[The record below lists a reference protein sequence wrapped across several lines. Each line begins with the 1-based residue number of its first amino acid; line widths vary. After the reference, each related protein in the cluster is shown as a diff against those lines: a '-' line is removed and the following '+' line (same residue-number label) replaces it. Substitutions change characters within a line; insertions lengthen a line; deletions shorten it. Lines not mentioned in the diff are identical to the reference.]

1 MKIRNII
8 ENISSQQR
16 GVGQLPADFDPP
28 QTSPQLN
35 GPYPG
40 RNATR
45 GYLVGEDQEPGTVFE
60 PGIEKTAEYRQGY
73 SAPKTAQNPHQEGTR
88 PWARW
93 LKGRIDKIG
102 PRSAQQGFAPRAVSA
117 STAGV
122 AEGSDDIWGP
132 AGRFAGDEKTDIGMT
147 LDKIAVGDQ
156 VQYHGRKVRVKQ
168 LYKDRARVSDR
179 SREWD
184 VRLSDLNRLG
194 QGVREGSK
202 IAVDRKTGRY
212 YDPDKELD
220 KLLNQNRAQFQGMAA
235 IEKAQKSAQKAKP
248 KKPDVK
254 EAYVSGGY
262 GYSIAPGKKPEIQQK
277 SPKPSWRLNRDGTY
291 TDMNSGITY
300 YRDGSVKKDVAEQ
313 GVSEAGVTWH
323 GTRSGREEAAMTD
336 HTVYDAKQYLKANYP
351 VVKTYNVR
359 RAEPGFRILKRPD
372 ELRKSE
378 AHIVGVDGAVDYL
391 QLERNAMM
399 SGSSQWS
406 ASIGSS
412 WSVYENTSNGI
423 AIIYYQDRG
432 MGSDSITVA
441 GKTPKIQAQ
450 ARQVFIDAGV
460 LPEPKPRAGRSVDKQ
475 GGLRE
480 MDRRGFLKQAG
491 KIGAAAVAGSLG
503 VAGTATAADP
513 QRLVVFMNDGS
524 ADGKK
529 FDITDFEGADDRQK
543 IRRFNRLID
552 DWSARNP
559 DVPQPSYVV
568 KRGDKT
574 IFTSQI
580 IGNPSPSAGL
590 REFDAGESGFGPWR
604 LYQRLD
610 PRSEP
615 ELIGKYDSLAAAEDE
630 MQEQIFYAAQRNA
643 LFYYDII
650 DGTDERVGGFDPDE
664 SADSLRRSRKIQGL
678 EESGWNPL
686 DDERR
691 EQRTMD
697 QERERFRRDEL
708 EAELGD
714 EEQRAQQIMRGTWYV
729 IIDGRTWQRQ
739 GEPVA
744 FQGKNAARRAGQTI
758 KNRTPER
765 TVTITQTLPTTENS
779 DISEAPLDLD
789 LIKRAQGGM
798 AGTNLDPDSERLRD
812 QPYGYRDRAKS
823 TFDPMARLD
832 KGAVNSI
839 ERALGIKWP
848 KHRAWQGT
856 VKVDES
862 RDQHYVQLFR
872 EAVAAGMTSEDV
884 LTTMKRRLGDYLQ
897 DVATAI
903 RKDPDLVDK
912 IPQAVD
918 QIGPAVRTLKTDDGH
933 EIRIHGNEDDGF
945 RVSIRNRTIPSRF
958 RSLDEAEIA
967 TEMYCA
973 RRRQAAQLNDD
984 YRDEA

>member
-1 MKIRNII
+1 
-8 ENISSQQR
+8 
-16 GVGQLPADFDPP
+16 
-28 QTSPQLN
+28 
-35 GPYPG
+35 
-40 RNATR
+40 
-45 GYLVGEDQEPGTVFE
+45 
-60 PGIEKTAEYRQGY
+60 
-73 SAPKTAQNPHQEGTR
+73 
-88 PWARW
+88 
-93 LKGRIDKIG
+93 
-102 PRSAQQGFAPRAVSA
+102 
-117 STAGV
+117 
-122 AEGSDDIWGP
+122 
-132 AGRFAGDEKTDIGMT
+132 
-147 LDKIAVGDQ
+147 
-156 VQYHGRKVRVKQ
+156 
-168 LYKDRARVSDR
+168 
-179 SREWD
+179 
-184 VRLSDLNRLG
+184 
-194 QGVREGSK
+194 
-202 IAVDRKTGRY
+202 
-212 YDPDKELD
+212 
-220 KLLNQNRAQFQGMAA
+220 
-235 IEKAQKSAQKAKP
+235 
-248 KKPDVK
+248 
-254 EAYVSGGY
+254 
-262 GYSIAPGKKPEIQQK
+262 
-277 SPKPSWRLNRDGTY
+277 
-291 TDMNSGITY
+291 
-300 YRDGSVKKDVAEQ
+300 
-313 GVSEAGVTWH
+313 
-323 GTRSGREEAAMTD
+323 
-336 HTVYDAKQYLKANYP
+336 
-351 VVKTYNVR
+351 
-359 RAEPGFRILKRPD
+359 
-372 ELRKSE
+372 
-378 AHIVGVDGAVDYL
+378 
-391 QLERNAMM
+391 
-399 SGSSQWS
+399 
-406 ASIGSS
+406 
-412 WSVYENTSNGI
+412 
-423 AIIYYQDRG
+423 
-432 MGSDSITVA
+432 
-441 GKTPKIQAQ
+441 
-450 ARQVFIDAGV
+450 
-460 LPEPKPRAGRSVDKQ
+460 
-475 GGLRE
+475 
-480 MDRRGFLKQAG
+480 
-491 KIGAAAVAGSLG
+491 
-503 VAGTATAADP
+503 
-513 QRLVVFMNDGS
+513 
-524 ADGKK
+524 
-529 FDITDFEGADDRQK
+529 
-543 IRRFNRLID
+543 
-552 DWSARNP
+552 
-559 DVPQPSYVV
+559 
-568 KRGDKT
+568 
-574 IFTSQI
+574 
-580 IGNPSPSAGL
+580 L

-610 PRSEP
+610 PRSGP
-615 ELIGKYDSLAAAEDE
+615 ELIGEYDSLASAEDE